1 MRKKILWD
9 IYDEILSIILSFLY
23 LVYKIVSL
31 IYPKWFYNK
40 FMQRTCKWFN
50 RFTGWLASKYK
61 FEGHNYE

>member
-9 IYDEILSIILSFLY
+9 IYDEILAMILGFLY
-23 LVYKIVSL
+23 LSYYLISL

-50 RFTGWLASKYK
+50 IFTNWLASKFK
-61 FEGHNYE
+61 FNGYE